1 MFLVNSRF
9 PLVCATPSSSGREV
23 RHPNGV
29 LLLPKLRRHFAEFL
43 NHSSPDRLGILYPP
57 TCVGLGYGF
66 RASSLE
72 AFLGSMGSVT
82 SPGVARHRVSGTW
95 GPDLPRP
102 LPTRLPQ
109 DNQRLGSPTL
119 LRPLIAD
126 LAKVG
131 RFAHPKVN
139 IPLATM
145 VRYGRGHGGTGIS
158 TSCASTTPLGL
169 ALAPDSP
176 WED

>member
-9 PLVCATPSSSGREV
+9 PLFTATSSSSGREV
-23 RHPNGV
+23 LHPIEA
-29 LLLPKLRRHFAEFL
+29 LLLPKLRRYFAEFL

-57 TCVGLGYGF
+57 TCVGLGYGY

-72 AFLGSMGSVT
+72 AFLGSIESVT
-82 SPGVARHRVSGTW
+82 SPGMARHRVSGLW
-95 GPDLPRP
+95 DPDLPRS

-109 DNQRLGSPTL
+109 DNQRLGSPIF
-119 LRPLIAD
+119 LRPS
-126 LAKVG
+126 
-131 RFAHPKVN
+131 FAIRPKVCRLDPKV
-139 IPLATM
+139 IPLVPLAWN
-145 VRYGRGHGGTGIS
+145 GRGHGSTGIS

-169 ALAPDSP
+169 ALAPDLP